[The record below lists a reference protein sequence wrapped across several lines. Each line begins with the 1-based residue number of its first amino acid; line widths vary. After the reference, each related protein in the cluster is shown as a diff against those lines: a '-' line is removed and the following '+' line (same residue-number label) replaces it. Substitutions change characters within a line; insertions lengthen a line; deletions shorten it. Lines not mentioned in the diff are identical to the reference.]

1 MRKRRRDASSEVE
14 WSACTCHGQSNNSI
28 NLLHKSMRYWQY
40 DDEADWLNGSTRDDR
55 RRAPSPSSSSSSSR
69 SAIIIVDL
77 HYAEIVGA
85 RT

>member
-1 MRKRRRDASSEVE
+1 MDRQETIDDELRRR
-14 WSACTCHGQSNNSI
+14 
-28 NLLHKSMRYWQY
+28 RP
-40 DDEADWLNGSTRDDR
+40 R
-55 RRAPSPSSSSSSSR
+55 R

>member
-1 MRKRRRDASSEVE
+1 
-14 WSACTCHGQSNNSI
+14 
-28 NLLHKSMRYWQY
+28 MRYWQY
-40 DDEADWLNGSTRDDR
+40 DDEADWLTGSMDRQETIDDELR
-55 RRAPSPSSSSSSSR
+55 RRRRPRR

>member
-1 MRKRRRDASSEVE
+1 MDRQETIDDERRR
-14 WSACTCHGQSNNSI
+14 H
-28 NLLHKSMRYWQY
+28 
-40 DDEADWLNGSTRDDR
+40 R
-55 RRAPSPSSSSSSSR
+55 RRPRR

>member
-1 MRKRRRDASSEVE
+1 MDRQETIDDELRLRRR
-14 WSACTCHGQSNNSI
+14 HR
-28 NLLHKSMRYWQY
+28 HPR
-40 DDEADWLNGSTRDDR
+40 
-55 RRAPSPSSSSSSSR
+55 R